1 MVGKSKN
8 KAKDNTI
15 QGGWSIQHSD
25 HRLALSSLFS
35 FKEEQDA
42 KE

>member
-8 KAKDNTI
+8 KTKNNTI
-15 QGGWSIQHSD
+15 QGGQSIQLSD

-35 FKEEQDA
+35 FKEER
-42 KE
+42 